1 MDRIFYRNYEIDTT
15 SYKYI
20 TVYYMGD
27 DVMFRTVEEAKEFID
42 TIVEREEEYGNV

>member
-1 MDRIFYRNYEIDTT
+1 MDRFFYRDYEIDCT

-42 TIVEREEEYGNV
+42 TIVAMEEE